1 MIKNFAIVA
10 AMAAI
15 GFFFLAT
22 TPAQDRDADV
32 VQATRW
38 RHLALSSENQDDAQ
52 IAQKINEL
60 GADGWEMFD
69 VEGYP
74 VAGDKL
80 KTVYYFKKPD

>member
-1 MIKNFAIVA
+1 MFKSFAIVA
-10 AMAAI
+10 ALVAA

-32 VQATRW
+32 VPAATW
-38 RHLALSSENQDDAQ
+38 RHLALSSDGLDDAQ

-74 VAGDKL
+74 MANNTM